1 MQDYQDYCVIG
12 YVAYP
17 KKCGCKDCAGHN
29 TYERIVVDV
38 RAMDKEHAAYTA
50 LEYYREYIA
59 EVEELEWRYPPRV
72 GLVEYI
78 KD

>member
-1 MQDYQDYCVIG
+1 
-12 YVAYP
+12 
-17 KKCGCKDCAGHN
+17 
-29 TYERIVVDV
+29 
-38 RAMDKEHAAYTA
+38 MDKEHAAYTA